1 MLENTFYFQNLDIY
15 QLGKKLAMETYKITK
30 SFPQEEKFCLINQM
44 NRSAISIPSNI
55 AEGVSRNGKKDKIHF
70 LNIAFASLM
79 ELVCQAEISNE
90 LGYLSREEFC
100 DFTHKA
106 KNFVVKL
113 HNYITY
119 LETGAVRL

>member
-1 MLENTFYFQNLDIY
+1 MVQETTFYFQNLDIY
-15 QLGKKLAMETYKITK
+15 QLGKSLAMETYKFTK
-30 SFPQEEKFCLINQM
+30 SFPYEEKFCLINQM

-55 AEGVSRNGKKDKIHF
+55 AEGVSRKGKKDKIHF

-90 LGYLSREEFC
+90 LGYLSREELC

-119 LETGAVRL
+119 LER